1 MTTSI
6 LETVTS
12 AFAAA
17 LGRTELGRSDNFFAA
32 GGDSIGA
39 TMILA
44 RIETE
49 LGVALRY
56 RDFLEAPTPAL
67 LGVTVLIERARQGG
81 DLATEIAALSEADA
95 AVLVAELERRGQP
108 L

>member
-1 MTTSI
+1 MASV
-6 LETVTS
+6 LEAVTS

-17 LGRTELGRSDNFFAA
+17 LGRAEVACSDNFFAS

-39 TMILA
+39 TMILV

-49 LGVALRY
+49 LGIALRY

-67 LGVTVLIERARQGG
+67 LGVTVLIERARQRGG

-95 AVLVAELERRGQP
+95 AVLVAELERRGRP
-108 L
+108 R